1 MMDCNSPGFS
11 KTPELG
17 GERWGGSRVQTQE
30 VEESGCSDVNSGS
43 PASWLGDM
51 SKLLPLF
58 VSVGVSLFVK

>member
-30 VEESGCSDVNSGS
+30 VEESGCSDVTLCLRPAGS
-43 PASWLGDM
+43 VTM

-58 VSVGVSLFVK
+58 VSVGVSLSVK